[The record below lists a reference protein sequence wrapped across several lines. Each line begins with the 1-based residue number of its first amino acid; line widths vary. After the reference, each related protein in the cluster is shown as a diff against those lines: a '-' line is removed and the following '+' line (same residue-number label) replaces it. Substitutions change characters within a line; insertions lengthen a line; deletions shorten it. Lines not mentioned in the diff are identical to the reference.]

1 MTMHVDFKNL
11 EKLVRVK
18 MTINDEKFEMFFF
31 FSGCSSSKMCPV
43 PVSWCV
49 GEMERWAG

>member
-18 MTINDEKFEMFFF
+18 MTIIDEDFEIF

>member
-11 EKLVRVK
+11 EKSVRAK
-18 MTINDEKFEMFFF
+18 MTINDENFDF